1 MLVAS
6 VECQV
11 RRDKRT
17 EFVRMAEIFVEK
29 VRHVSG
35 CVECRLMT
43 DCEVRGL
50 YVLLSR
56 WEDVAPLRV
65 FLGSNEFRALLGTRI
80 LLHNPPRVSVDEVQ
94 RRVRLSGNGKTMLQW

>member
-11 RRDKRT
+11 KRDKRS
-17 EFVRMAEIFVEK
+17 EFVRTAEDLVAK
-29 VRHVSG
+29 LRHVSG

-50 YVLLSR
+50 YIVLSR
-56 WEDVAPLRV
+56 WDDLIPLHR

-94 RRVRLSGNGKTMLQW
+94 RHARLSSRGKLILQS

>member
-1 MLVAS
+1 
-6 VECQV
+6 
-11 RRDKRT
+11 
-17 EFVRMAEIFVEK
+17 MAEIFVEK
-29 VRHVSG
+29 VRQVSG
-35 CVECRLMT
+35 CVECRLMI

-56 WEDVAPLRV
+56 WEDVTPLRI

-94 RRVRLSGNGKTMLQW
+94 RRIRLSSHGKMLLQW